1 MRIIFTAGSALIASL
16 HVLKHLTAARVAHLI
31 GRATEVRGEE
41 GTEGGDASS
50 TGGSAEDLGGIG
62 RSEEVRRVDL
72 EALKIGVHELTAGHG
87 VVSLEGVAGNVG
99 RMSVIWQKI
108 EIARSV
114 KCHSYTIKSD
124 LQAIHLNCLNQ
135 VRV

>member
-1 MRIIFTAGSALIASL
+1 MRIIFTAGSTLIASL
-16 HVLKHLTAARVAHLI
+16 HVLEHLTAARVAHLI

-62 RSEEVRRVDL
+62 RSEKVRRVDL

-99 RMSVIWQKI
+99 RMSVIWEKI
-108 EIARSV
+108 EIAGSV
-114 KCHSYTIKSD
+114 KCH
-124 LQAIHLNCLNQ
+124 N
-135 VRV
+135 